1 MDALCSA
8 YIRQDGSLGDEVADH
23 EEAATSYI
31 QSTEKCLFHP
41 VGEFADTPLVTA
53 KFVVVEVVDDNVVR
67 TRLTLTETTWRLPT
81 ATSQEIHPVLGG
93 ELTLRPVAER
103 HLFAEISNDA
113 FVILELR
120 LNVTQQSVGGVLGLS
135 DNHHEIDEPL
145 RLEHQPERHEDVEV
159 CGLGVTAWPLED
171 RLQVRRVFYE
181 FGCRIVKWGIVDGA
195 YGFASHLVTECK
207 EMRKVILTESGIV
220 FLEAAYALLL
230 LGGILTYETFRVGQ
244 VLDLPAMLPPLLL
257 YFLKFRYSGHSLEF
271 CRVRH
276 LFHEE
281 LVLVL
286 VDGLDKFRRDVRI
299 VASLVLN
306 PSIECHE
313 DLDGIDDVCLL
324 VEFLNR

>member
-1 MDALCSA
+1 MDALCGA
-8 YIRQDGSLGDEVADH
+8 YIRQDRSLGDEVADH

-31 QSTEKCLFHP
+31 QRTEKCLLHP

-120 LNVTQQSVGGVLGLS
+120 LNVTQQSVGGVLGLA

-159 CGLGVTAWPLED
+159 GRFSMTAWPLED
-171 RLQVRRVFYE
+171 RLEVRRVFYE
-181 FGCRIVKWGIVDGA
+181 FGCRIVERRIVDGA
-195 YGFASHLVTECK
+195 YGFARHLVAECK

-220 FLEAAYALLL
+220 ALESAYALLL
-230 LGGILTYETFRVGQ
+230 LGGILADETFRVGQ
-244 VLDLPAMLPPLLL
+244 VLDQPAMLSPFVLC
-257 YFLKFRYSGHSLEF
+257 FLEF
-271 CRVRH
+271 ADCGH
-276 LFHEE
+276 DG
-281 LVLVL
+281 
-286 VDGLDKFRRDVRI
+286 VDGF
-299 VASLVLN
+299 
-306 PSIECHE
+306 
-313 DLDGIDDVCLL
+313 
-324 VEFLNR
+324 